1 MSISARLRRASLKLA
16 SLARPSGSEVW
27 LQVCHCQ
34 LGKTAVVV
42 VVLNS
47 STIVVVAGYRS
58 ATAKTAAVV
67 LVVVVVVVVAVV
79 VLVLLSNCSSS
90 SCSRSC
96 HCQDRRN
103 PQYKGAC
110 VAV

>member
-1 MSISARLRRASLKLA
+1 MVVVVAVLVVAAFLELA

-34 LGKTAVVV
+34 LGSGKTAVV

-67 LVVVVVVVVAVV
+67 AVVVVVALVEVVVAVV
-79 VLVLLSNCSSS
+79 VLVVILVLLSNCSTPSMEA
-90 SCSRSC
+90 
-96 HCQDRRN
+96 N
-103 PQYKGAC
+103 
-110 VAV
+110 AV

>member
-1 MSISARLRRASLKLA
+1 MVVVVAVLVVAAFLELA

-34 LGKTAVVV
+34 LGKTGVV

-67 LVVVVVVVVAVV
+67 AVVVVVALVEVVVAVV
-79 VLVLLSNCSSS
+79 VLVVILVLLSNCSTPSMEA
-90 SCSRSC
+90 
-96 HCQDRRN
+96 N
-103 PQYKGAC
+103 
-110 VAV
+110 AV

>member
-1 MSISARLRRASLKLA
+1 MVVVVAVLVVAAFLELA

-42 VVLNS
+42 VLNS

-58 ATAKTAAVV
+58 ATVKTAAVV
-67 LVVVVVVVVAVV
+67 AVVAVVALVEVVVAVV
-79 VLVLLSNCSSS
+79 VLVVILVLLSNCSTPSMEA
-90 SCSRSC
+90 
-96 HCQDRRN
+96 N
-103 PQYKGAC
+103 
-110 VAV
+110 AV